1 VERSAR
7 RGTSRL
13 ALASS
18 SLVTSHS
25 HMAKP
30 GARRVLLA
38 GVEGKTAS
46 RWTGRVATYEDFA
59 TPLQVCS
66 ASPKNA
72 LRVRLPAN
80 FAPRHAQRPV
90 PEPRLFSPKVSVRIS
105 GGDANVHYDV
115 SGGGPGLVLVHG
127 TATTRE
133 QWLPLTEAVR
143 NRFTVVAPNYSGS
156 GLTTDHGGPL
166 TPADLAAEVLAA
178 ADHAGLDRFHLVG
191 HSLGSAVATH
201 LAGTH
206 PSRVRS
212 LFLHAGWVKTDVK
225 MDAEF
230 RYWLDL
236 LEHGTEA
243 FARMLPL
250 MAFGPNYWASATVEA
265 NETWSPSSPG
275 GSRRGR
281 TGRTRSIAPWSSPA
295 CWARSPPR
303 RSSSA
308 ARTTG

>member
-1 VERSAR
+1 
-7 RGTSRL
+7 
-13 ALASS
+13 
-18 SLVTSHS
+18 
-25 HMAKP
+25 M
-30 GARRVLLA
+30 
-38 GVEGKTAS
+38 
-46 RWTGRVATYEDFA
+46 
-59 TPLQVCS
+59 
-66 ASPKNA
+66 
-72 LRVRLPAN
+72 
-80 FAPRHAQRPV
+80 
-90 PEPRLFSPKVSVRIS
+90 PKVSVRIS

-143 NRFTVVAPNYSGS
+143 NRFTVVAPDYSGS

-166 TPADLAAEVLAA
+166 TLADLAAEVLAA

-206 PSRVRS
+206 PARVRS

-265 NETWSPSSPG
+265 NETLVAELAG
-275 GSRRGR
+275 G
-281 TGRTRSIAPWSSPA
+281 IAPGTDRQTEVDRTVDLTGVLGEITAPTLVLGSARDRLIDAAQQRALVAGIQDARYAEIDAGHGAPGEDPA
-295 CWARSPPR
+295 AFVEAVVTFLATVDRAR
-303 RSSSA
+303 A
-308 ARTTG
+308 A